1 MKSNILISSFA
12 ALCLMLTISEVPNHT
27 TTEKSFAFSANPF
40 SYFPVK
46 NSSPVSE
53 KKFTVIT
60 SAGTSAN
67 ANLTQTD
74 DFSYLKFDVSNYV
87 EDYGKFQPET
97 DEPSVYTQSTFDYL
111 KFDVSA
117 YVKNDVPNSAE
128 PTALSEKDFDYLKF
142 DVSKFAAANT
152 SNQDESSELTA
163 KDFDYLKFDANKYC
177 SQSAT
182 LPADLNE
189 FPSAE

>member
-27 TTEKSFAFSANPF
+27 TSEKSFAFSANPF

-53 KKFTVIT
+53 KKLTIIT
-60 SAGTSAN
+60 SAETSAN
-67 ANLTQTD
+67 ANLTQIE
-74 DFSYLKFDVSNYV
+74 DFSYLKFDVSEYV
-87 EDYGKFQPET
+87 EDYEKFQPET
-97 DEPSVYTQSTFDYL
+97 DEPSVYTQSSFDYL
-111 KFDVSA
+111 KFDVSD
-117 YVKNDVPNSAE
+117 YVKNDVSNSTE
-128 PTALSEKDFDYLKF
+128 PAALLEKDFDYLKF
-142 DVSKFAAANT
+142 DVSKFTDNNS
-152 SNQDESSELTA
+152 SNQDEASEINS
-163 KDFDYLKFDANKYC
+163 KEFDYLKFDANKYS

-182 LPADLNE
+182 LPDDLNE